1 MVKKRKIDLLK
12 GLMRLSIGKRLKLV
26 ISVSI
31 GTVLIIMGLSLYFYQ
46 RSILLKQ
53 AEQNCYSTIDDLIR
67 FTQNEI
73 DASADKIDDYAHVA
87 TYFLQSQGERRTSK
101 SETVA
106 YKLRLPGTETDT
118 TLQVPALYQGN
129 LRLQSDTTV
138 VEALRNMGI
147 SYFVYYQKVDSLF
160 IEIINSDN
168 MWGLKNYETRAEL
181 PSNDEWGWKLGNT
194 APHKRSLWV
203 NRWVQATRVNI
214 MDGAEIAAIILVG
227 IDERNE
233 DKLRKTFNEKVFYQ
247 TGKCY
252 QLNDKGW
259 LTFHP
264 ERADGWM
271 TSDTACQAIIAEKH
285 ADPQHIAL
293 RDSTGTK
300 KHYFYKY
307 VDSTWNN
314 IVIEIPDSELFHS
327 LYVMRNVIF
336 IGTVLLV
343 GLIFLFITY
352 ISNSITSRLNKAVYL
367 AQSISKGNLTET
379 IPIDSQ
385 DEVAELSQAL
395 NEMTTILNNTVHQIY
410 RTVDTIDTTSKE
422 LIDISRNIADGANN
436 QASALEEISASMEEL
451 TSTTEQNT
459 SNARETE
466 SISNNSA
473 ANIAKSS
480 EVLYESVT
488 YMKEIS
494 NKISL
499 INDIAFQT
507 NILSLNAAVEAA
519 RAGEYGRGFSVVAA
533 EVKKLAEISREA
545 ADDIGKVS
553 KKGMQIANE
562 AGSKLAQHVPMVQ
575 RTAELVKNITVASVE
590 QNSGIEQINS
600 TIQSLNTVTQRNA
613 MEANRIAD
621 NIALLSSNSK
631 TLNQLIA
638 FFKINIHK

>member
-1 MVKKRKIDLLK
+1 
-12 GLMRLSIGKRLKLV
+12 
-26 ISVSI
+26 
-31 GTVLIIMGLSLYFYQ
+31 
-46 RSILLKQ
+46 
-53 AEQNCYSTIDDLIR
+53 
-67 FTQNEI
+67 
-73 DASADKIDDYAHVA
+73 
-87 TYFLQSQGERRTSK
+87 
-101 SETVA
+101 
-106 YKLRLPGTETDT
+106 
-118 TLQVPALYQGN
+118 
-129 LRLQSDTTV
+129 
-138 VEALRNMGI
+138 
-147 SYFVYYQKVDSLF
+147 
-160 IEIINSDN
+160 
-168 MWGLKNYETRAEL
+168 
-181 PSNDEWGWKLGNT
+181 
-194 APHKRSLWV
+194 
-203 NRWVQATRVNI
+203 
-214 MDGAEIAAIILVG
+214 
-227 IDERNE
+227 
-233 DKLRKTFNEKVFYQ
+233 
-247 TGKCY
+247 
-252 QLNDKGW
+252 
-259 LTFHP
+259 
-264 ERADGWM
+264 
-271 TSDTACQAIIAEKH
+271 
-285 ADPQHIAL
+285 
-293 RDSTGTK
+293 
-300 KHYFYKY
+300 
-307 VDSTWNN
+307 
-314 IVIEIPDSELFHS
+314 
-327 LYVMRNVIF
+327 MRNVIF
-336 IGTVLLV
+336 IGTLLLIV
-343 GLIFLFITY
+343 LIFFFITY
-352 ISNSITSRLNKAVYL
+352 ISNSITTRLNKAVYL

-379 IPIDSQ
+379 IPIDSH

-473 ANIAKSS
+473 TNIAKSS